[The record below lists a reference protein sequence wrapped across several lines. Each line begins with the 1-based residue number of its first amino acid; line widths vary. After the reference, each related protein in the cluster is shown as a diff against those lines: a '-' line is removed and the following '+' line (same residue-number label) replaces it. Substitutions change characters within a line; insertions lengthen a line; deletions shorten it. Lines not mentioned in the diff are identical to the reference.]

1 VYLSDWA
8 ITAGSG
14 ALLLVAAV
22 CWRLGH
28 RARMRGRIAAALGDE
43 DPQRR
48 RAGVLVATEQGL
60 RANATLLA
68 AHLDREQHPAVLAA
82 LVDGVLRH
90 SWEPTDQPS
99 ILALRL
105 WAHQQRRPP
114 APVAEP
120 LDAAVLPMAVGG
132 AAPGSSTGS
141 ADERTR
147 RLRVVTPAVPRADP
161 YADPV
166 TERLPLSAP
175 PAVRRAAAPRRARH
189 RAGTS

>member
-1 VYLSDWA
+1 VPLSDWA
-8 ITAGSG
+8 ITAGCG

-22 CWRLGH
+22 CWRLRH
-28 RARMRGRIAAALGDE
+28 RARIRGRIAAALADE
-43 DPQRR
+43 DPRRR

-60 RANATLLA
+60 RANAALLA

-105 WAHQQRRPP
+105 WAHEQRRPP
-114 APVAEP
+114 APAAEP
-120 LDAAVLPMAVGG
+120 LDAAVLPMAVAG
-132 AAPGSSTGS
+132 AAPGSSAGS
-141 ADERTR
+141 TDERTR
-147 RLRVVTPAVPRADP
+147 RLSVVMPAVPQADP
-161 YADPV
+161 
-166 TERLPLSAP
+166 SAP
-175 PAVRRAAAPRRARH
+175 PVVRRAAAPHRARH